1 MWNHEKDREWLKNNG
16 FNLKDSQKFNE
27 VWEIFKCNDKIRLHV
42 LVPHSENWGAYATLR
57 LDIGEIFPEMISSD
71 RGTVEDVVAEMLE
84 RFKKL
89 KETVA
94 ALEID

>member
-1 MWNHEKDREWLKNNG
+1 MWDHEKDRKWLKNNG
-16 FNLKDSQKFNE
+16 FNLKDTQKFNE
-27 VWEIFKCNDKIRLHV
+27 IWEIFKCNDKIRLQV
-42 LVPHSENWGAYATLR
+42 LVPHGENWGSYATLR
-57 LDIGEIFPEMISSD
+57 LDIGEIFPEMITSD
-71 RGTVEDVVAEMLE
+71 RGTAENVVAEMLE